1 MSKRTDD
8 LRAAMTTEE
17 KVAMVTGGDMWHT
30 RGVERLGIPKLKVTD
45 GPNGA
50 RGDGLMGTGSRT
62 ACIPSGAA
70 LGATWDPALVEELGG
85 LLGDEAVAKRAQ
97 VLLAPTINLHRSPK
111 GGRNFECYSEDPIL
125 SGRLA
130 AAFVRGVQSRGV
142 ATTAKH
148 FVANDSE
155 FERNSIDTRVDER
168 TLRELYLVPF
178 EHAVKDGGSWG
189 VMSAYNRLNGTFC
202 SEHHW
207 LLTTVL
213 RDQWGFDGFVVTDWF
228 AARSTAD
235 MANAGLSLEMPGEGR
250 WYGDLLTAAVDAGEV
265 YPDALDR
272 IAGDV
277 LALMERTGALDH
289 DNEFYESELDR
300 PRDRALVRRAAAA
313 GSVLLRNDGVLPLNT
328 DGVSKIAVIG
338 PNALNAKV
346 MGGGSA
352 QVKAYRATSP
362 LDALSARLPGVEVV
376 WEKGCDIDRTCPA
389 LTKPL
394 VQGPVTVEYFDGFDL
409 GRPAAPETGN
419 QETGNQETGDQE
431 TGNQETGNQ
440 ETGVRANPAKATI
453 KASSFDFT
461 AFGEPASGVS
471 AESYSLRATATV
483 VPTTTGVHEFRL
495 VQCGRARVSVDG
507 EVVLDATEGDY
518 PRGSDFFGF
527 GTDEIVAEV
536 DLVEGRQIEVAAEF
550 SNRDSMLL
558 SGMRLG
564 LLSTVEED
572 LLGRAVALAAASDVA
587 VVVVGT
593 NDDWETEGRD
603 RDLWEL
609 PGDQPELIRR
619 VAAAN
624 ERTVVIL
631 NVGAP
636 HDLSWLDDPAAVL
649 SVGFGGQ
656 ELGDAIVDML
666 LGEVEP
672 SGRAPT
678 TVGARYEH
686 FGAYP
691 NYPGEN
697 SVVRYGEGLFTG
709 HRFHDAMGIEPAV
722 EFGFGL
728 SYTTFDMSEP
738 RLGSG
743 LDAVSGSSAPTGGSV
758 SVEVDVTN
766 TGERRGSE
774 VVQVYVEPLNPEVAR
789 PVRELKAFEKVVL
802 DPGETATVVL
812 VLEPRA
818 FAYYDVG
825 DPFWAELSN
834 AGPVPVDGEA
844 LHRTEAGWYV
854 DPGGYRIVSGR
865 SSRDFSGSVVLTL
878 TGDAARLDT

>member
-8 LRAAMTTEE
+8 LVAAMTTEE

-70 LGATWDPALVEELGG
+70 LGATWDPALVTELGE
-85 LLGDEAVAKRAQ
+85 LLGDEAVAKRSQ

-155 FERNSIDTRVDER
+155 FERNSIDTQVDER

-189 VMSAYNRLNGTFC
+189 IMSAYNRLNGTFC
-202 SEHHW
+202 SENHW

-213 RDQWGFDGFVVTDWF
+213 RDEWGFDGFVVTDWF

-250 WYGDLLTAAVDAGEV
+250 WYGELLTAAVNAGEV
-265 YPDALDR
+265 HPDALDR

-289 DNEFYESELDR
+289 DNDFTETELDR
-300 PRDRALVRRAAAA
+300 PEDRALVRRAAAA
-313 GSVLLRNDGVLPLNT
+313 GSVLLRNDGVLPLHPEAIT
-328 DGVSKIAVIG
+328 KVAVIG
-338 PNALNAKV
+338 PNAFNAKV

-352 QVKAYRATSP
+352 KVNAYRATSP
-362 LDALSARLPGVEVV
+362 LDALSARLPHAEVV

-394 VQGPVTVEYFDGFDL
+394 VQGRVTVEYFDGFDL
-409 GRPAAPETGN
+409 DHPAKTTVQTGN
-419 QETGNQETGDQE
+419 
-431 TGNQETGNQ
+431 
-440 ETGVRANPAKATI
+440 
-453 KASSFDFT
+453 FDFI

-471 AESYSLRATATV
+471 AESYSLRATATI
-483 VPTTTGVHEFRL
+483 VPTSTATHEFRL
-495 VQCGRARVSVDG
+495 VQCGRARVLVDG
-507 EVVLDATEGDY
+507 EVVLDATDGDY
-518 PRGSDFFGF
+518 PRGSAFFGF
-527 GTDEIVAEV
+527 GTDEIVAQV
-536 DLVEGRQIEVAAEF
+536 DLIEGQEIEVTAEF

-564 LLSTVEED
+564 LLSTVQED
-572 LLGRAVALAAASDVA
+572 LLGRAVALAADSDVA

-624 ERTVVIL
+624 ERTIVIL
-631 NVGAP
+631 NVGSP
-636 HDLSWLDDPAAVL
+636 HDLSWLDEPAAVL

-709 HRFHDAMGIEPAV
+709 HRFHDAMGLEPAV
-722 EFGFGL
+722 AFGFGL
-728 SYTTFDMSEP
+728 SYTTFEMSEP
-738 RLGSG
+738 RLAPESDAASG
-743 LDAVSGSSAPTGGSV
+743 AGAPTGATIT
-758 SVEVDVTN
+758 VEVDVTN

-774 VVQVYVEPLNPEVAR
+774 VVQVYVEPLNPEITR
-789 PVRELKAFEKVVL
+789 PVRELKAFQKVTL
-802 DPGETATVVL
+802 DPGETTTVVL
-812 VLEPRA
+812 DLEPRA

-834 AGPVPVDGEA
+834 AGPVPVEGEG

-854 DPGGYRIVSGR
+854 DPGDYRIVSGR
-865 SSRDFSGSVVLTL
+865 SSRDFSGSVMLTL
-878 TGDAARLDT
+878 TGDATRLDT

>member
-8 LRAAMTTEE
+8 LLAAMTTEE

-70 LGATWDPALVEELGG
+70 LGATWDPALVAELGE
-85 LLGDEAVAKRAQ
+85 LLGDEARAKRAQ

-148 FVANDSE
+148 FVGNDSE
-155 FERNSIDTRVDER
+155 FERNSIDTQVDER

-189 VMSAYNRLNGTFC
+189 IMSAYNRLNGTFC
-202 SEHHW
+202 SENHW

-213 RDQWGFDGFVVTDWF
+213 REEWGFDGFVVTDWF

-250 WYGDLLTAAVDAGEV
+250 WYGELLTAAVNAGEV

-272 IAGDV
+272 ISGDV

-289 DNEFYESELDR
+289 DNDFTETELDR
-300 PRDRALVRRAAAA
+300 PEDRALVRRAAAA
-313 GSVLLRNDGVLPLNT
+313 GSVLLRNDGVLPLHPEAIT
-328 DGVSKIAVIG
+328 KVAVIG
-338 PNALNAKV
+338 PNAFNAKV

-352 QVKAYRATSP
+352 KVNAYRATSP
-362 LDALSARLPGVEVV
+362 LDALSARLPHAEVV

-394 VQGPVTVEYFDGFDL
+394 VQGRVTVEYFDGFDL
-409 GRPAAPETGN
+409 
-419 QETGNQETGDQE
+419 DH
-431 TGNQETGNQ
+431 
-440 ETGVRANPAKATI
+440 PAKTTVQTG
-453 KASSFDFT
+453 SFDFM

-471 AESYSLRATATV
+471 AESYSLRATATI
-483 VPTTTGVHEFRL
+483 VPTSTATHEFRL
-495 VQCGRARVSVDG
+495 VQCGRARVLVDG
-507 EVVLDATEGDY
+507 EVVLDATDGDY
-518 PRGSDFFGF
+518 PRGSAFFGF
-527 GTDEIVAEV
+527 GTDEIVAQV
-536 DLVEGRQIEVAAEF
+536 DLIEGQEIEVTAEF

-558 SGMRLG
+558 SGMKLG
-564 LLSTVEED
+564 LLSTAQED
-572 LLGRAVALAAASDVA
+572 LLGRAVALAADSDVA

-624 ERTVVIL
+624 ERTIVIL
-631 NVGAP
+631 NVGSP
-636 HDLSWLDDPAAVL
+636 HDLSWLDEPAAVL

-686 FGAYP
+686 FGAYL

-697 SVVRYGEGLFTG
+697 SLVRYGEGLFTG
-709 HRFHDAMGIEPAV
+709 HRFHDALGIEPAV
-722 EFGFGL
+722 AFGFGL
-728 SYTTFDMSEP
+728 SYTTFQMSEP
-738 RLGSG
+738 RIASG
-743 LDAVSGSSAPTGGSV
+743 AGAPTGATIT
-758 SVEVDVTN
+758 VEVDVAN

-774 VVQVYVEPLNPEVAR
+774 VVQVYVEPLNPEILR
-789 PVRELKAFEKVVL
+789 PVRELKAFQKVTL
-802 DPGETATVVL
+802 DPGETTTVVL
-812 VLEPRA
+812 DLEPRS

-834 AGPVPVDGEA
+834 AGPVPVEGEG

-854 DPGGYRIVSGR
+854 DPGDYRIVSGR
-865 SSRDFSGSVVLTL
+865 SSRSFSGSVMLTL
-878 TGDAARLDT
+878 TGDATRLDT